1 MTPAGRSNPSPLGAT
16 APDRVVRTVCSPN
29 CMGTCGVN
37 AFVKDNMII
46 KIEPASYPDPG
57 FERICVKGI
66 AMAKDR
72 IHHPKRLRE
81 PMIRAGARGDGRWNT
96 VSWDD
101 AYEYIAEK
109 LTSVA
114 QVHGW
119 KANAWFGMTGNY
131 GARAFTSK
139 ERAANCLGGSIFSN
153 LGLTSDVA
161 GFMGI
166 QTTLGAFVVSND
178 VSTIAN
184 AKYLL
189 FAGRNTADT
198 GHSEMRY
205 IFDALESGAKLVVI
219 DPRFSRT
226 ASKADDWLAL
236 TPGSDVPM
244 VMAMLNVIVSN
255 GLMKEDYVLRHTN
268 APFLINR
275 HTGAMLRAKDLF
287 EDGEDEYL
295 VWDTTVDGPVQAS
308 DAGLPCLKG
317 AWTLQDV
324 SGKQIACRTAFD
336 ALWEVWEKYTPEFA
350 ETICN
355 VPAET
360 IRRTAIEYATAD
372 PAWLYLAQGI
382 QRYHGGHT
390 TFRAYI
396 TLSALCGNIGKEHA
410 GVSVLDGPYVRM
422 HMGMSDAWTKPTGAP
437 THELSGMKLIE
448 TITTGQP
455 YPVRSLWID
464 NHGFGTQS
472 PLFKRFQADALPLL
486 DLFVVSEQVM
496 TDAAALADV
505 VLPVVSYYEDDWDLV
520 GGGEIWFMQ
529 LRQRAI
535 PPVGSSRNDY
545 EIYKGICER
554 LGKGEYWQM
563 SLRESAEFILKS
575 HDDPAIR
582 AVDWDVLCR
591 DGVARV
597 PRRRYSPEEMP
608 AGLRET
614 LSPSYSITHDELV
627 PFGDLRFN
635 TPSRRIELYQEQFSD
650 IGEAVL
656 DYVEPN
662 EGRSSA
668 LHKKYPLNL
677 ITYKIVHST
686 HSQHTFLPSIQE
698 LLPRPMLEMNPEDAA
713 KRGIANGDEV
723 IVFNGRGRFRV
734 NTHVLESVRTGTA
747 AMPQGWW
754 KHAFAEGHP
763 SDLAQTKGSE
773 YQDRVFGESNYPAFD
788 LAVDIC
794 LATDAEKNVTQPMK
808 PGAN

>member
-1 MTPAGRSNPSPLGAT
+1 
-16 APDRVVRTVCSPN
+16 
-29 CMGTCGVN
+29 MGTCGVN
-37 AFVKDNMII
+37 AFVKDDKIL
-46 KIEPASYPDPG
+46 KIEPASFPDPG

-81 PMIRAGARGDGRWNT
+81 PMIRAGARGEGRWHS
-96 VSWDD
+96 VSWDE
-101 AYEYIAEK
+101 AYDYIAER
-109 LTSVA
+109 LTNIA
-114 QVHGW
+114 QMHGW

-161 GFMGI
+161 GFLGI

-178 VSTIAN
+178 VSTIVN

-198 GHSEMRY
+198 GHSDMHH
-205 IFDALESGAKLVVI
+205 IFDALENGAKLVVI

-226 ASKADDWLAL
+226 AAKADDWLAL

-255 GLMKEDYVLRHTN
+255 GLMKEDYVLKHTN
-268 APFLINR
+268 APFLINGL
-275 HTGAMLRAKDLF
+275 TGAMLRARDLF
-287 EDGEDEYL
+287 GDDGDEYL
-295 VWDTTVDGPVQAS
+295 VWDTARGAPVPAS
-308 DAGLPCLKG
+308 ASESPCLRG
-317 AWTLQDV
+317 EWNLQAV
-324 SGKQIACRTAFD
+324 GGEQIACRTAFD
-336 ALWEVWEKYTPEFA
+336 ALWDVWAKYTPEFA
-350 ETICN
+350 EPICG

-360 IRRTAIEYATAD
+360 IRRTAIEYATTD

-410 GVSVLDGPYVRM
+410 GVNILDGPYVRM
-422 HMGMSDAWTKPTGAP
+422 SLGMSEAWTKPTGKP

-448 TITTGQP
+448 TITRGEP

-472 PLFKRFQADALPLL
+472 PLFKRFEADALPLL
-486 DLFVVSEQVM
+486 DLFVVNEQVM

-535 PPVGSSRNDY
+535 SPVGSSRNDY

-554 LGKGEYWQM
+554 LGMGEYWQM
-563 SLRESAEFILKS
+563 SLRESAEFILKT
-575 HDDPAIR
+575 HEDPSIR
-582 AVDWDVLCR
+582 AIDWDILCR

-597 PRRRYSPEEMP
+597 SRRRFAREEMP
-608 AGLRET
+608 VGLRET
-614 LSPSYSITHDELV
+614 LSPSFSTTHDELV

-635 TPSRRIELYQEQFSD
+635 TPSGRIELYQEQFRD

-698 LLPRPMLEMNPEDAA
+698 LLPRPVLELNPQDAA
-713 KRGIANGDEV
+713 KRQIMNGDEV
-723 IVFNGRGRFRV
+723 FVFNDRGRFRV
-734 NTHVLESVRTGTA
+734 ETCILETVRPGTA

-763 SDLAQTKGSE
+763 SDLAQTTGSE
-773 YQDRVFGESNYPAFD
+773 YQDRVFGESNYAAFD
-788 LAVDIC
+788 LAVDVC
-794 LATDAEKNVTQPMK
+794 LVKDAGNKDAARRTGK
-808 PGAN
+808 GAD